1 MTVIRFL
8 ALPFLAA
15 TLLFSAGAANA
26 APTCQERSGE
36 AIRCGVPGAMP
47 VGWTLPSDQRVI
59 TSDPDSM
66 APAQWFGL
74 FALVGGL
81 FAMIALMPDF
91 DGFGDVEADGEES
104 R

>member
-1 MTVIRFL
+1 MRSL
-8 ALPFLAA
+8 ALSIILAA
-15 TLLFSAGAANA
+15 MVSAFGGAATA
-26 APTCQERSGE
+26 APTCQGRLGQTV
-36 AIRCGVPGAMP
+36 RCGTPGAMP
-47 VGWTLPSDQRVI
+47 VGWTAPAGQRAAMQ
-59 TSDPDSM
+59 DPDSL

-91 DGFGDVEADGEES
+91 DGFGDVEEDAEEP